1 MINTIIISSI
11 FPSLLS
17 VYFVGRF
24 FSKKSIVD
32 KINDRSSH
40 NTVAYRIGGI
50 SIFTSVFLLSVFYYV
65 KGVELYDYSL
75 LIPLAILL
83 FVGFYDD
90 LYEVDFKLKFIF
102 QIIAAKIIIDSGLII
117 DNMHG
122 IIGVYELN
130 RIVAQV
136 LTIFIIVAII
146 NSINFIDGIDGLA
159 ILIVAKFI
167 ILVELFANSDLG
179 VTYLSLI
186 VLFSTL
192 PLLYFNFKKK
202 EKIFL
207 GDAGSHFLGGV
218 VSILVLYVLSQ
229 DYLIKPQF
237 DINKILF
244 ILSIL
249 SYPIFD
255 IIRVSSIRVLNGK
268 SPFVADKN
276 HIHHIILKKLGNH
289 LYTSLMILILSFVF
303 TILMQLIF

>member
-1 MINTIIISSI
+1 M
-11 FPSLLS
+11 
-17 VYFVGRF
+17 
-24 FSKKSIVD
+24 
-32 KINDRSSH
+32 
-40 NTVAYRIGGI
+40 
-50 SIFTSVFLLSVFYYV
+50 
-65 KGVELYDYSL
+65 
-75 LIPLAILL
+75 
-83 FVGFYDD
+83 
-90 LYEVDFKLKFIF
+90 
-102 QIIAAKIIIDSGLII
+102 
-117 DNMHG
+117 
-122 IIGVYELN
+122 
-130 RIVAQV
+130 
-136 LTIFIIVAII
+136 
-146 NSINFIDGIDGLA
+146 
-159 ILIVAKFI
+159 
-167 ILVELFANSDLG
+167 
-179 VTYLSLI
+179 SLI

-202 EKIFL
+202 GKIFL

>member
-1 MINTIIISSI
+1 MINTIIVSSI
-11 FPSLLS
+11 FLS
-17 VYFVGRF
+17 FLSIYFVSRV
-24 FSKKSIVD
+24 FSKKNIVD

-40 NTVAYRIGGI
+40 NTVAYRVGGI
-50 SIFTSVFLLSVFYYV
+50 SIFASVFLLSVFYYIQ
-65 KGVELYDYSL
+65 GVELYDYSL

-83 FVGFYDD
+83 LIGFYDD

-102 QIIAAKIIIDSGLII
+102 QIIAAKIIIDSGLVI

-122 IIGVYELN
+122 ILGIYELN
-130 RIVAQV
+130 RIAAQA

-167 ILVELFANSDLG
+167 ILVEFFANSDILT
-179 VTYLSLI
+179 TYLSLI
-186 VLFSTL
+186 VLFSSL
-192 PLLYFNFKKK
+192 PLLYFNFKKR

-218 VSILVLYVLSQ
+218 VSILVLHVLSQ
-229 DYLIKPQF
+229 EYLIKSQF

-244 ILSIL
+244 VLSIL
-249 SYPIFD
+249 SYPIID
-255 IIRVSSIRVLNGK
+255 IIRVSLIRLLNGK

-276 HIHHIILKKLGNH
+276 HIHHIILKKLDKH
-289 LYTSLMILILSFVF
+289 LYTSIMILILSFVF
-303 TILMQLIF
+303 TILIQLIF

>member
-11 FPSLLS
+11 FLSLLS

-179 VTYLSLI
+179 VTYLSLM

>member
-11 FPSLLS
+11 FLSLLS

-179 VTYLSLI
+179 VTYLSLM

-249 SYPIFD
+249 S
-255 IIRVSSIRVLNGK
+255 
-268 SPFVADKN
+268 
-276 HIHHIILKKLGNH
+276 
-289 LYTSLMILILSFVF
+289 
-303 TILMQLIF
+303 

>member
-11 FPSLLS
+11 FLSLLS